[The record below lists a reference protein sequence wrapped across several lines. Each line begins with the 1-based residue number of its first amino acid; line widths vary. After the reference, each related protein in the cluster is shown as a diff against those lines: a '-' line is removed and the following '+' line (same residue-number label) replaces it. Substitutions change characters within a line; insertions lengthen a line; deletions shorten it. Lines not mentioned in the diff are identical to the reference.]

1 MQDSLPLPPKDG
13 STAGVKPQS
22 IQVNLMEPK
31 GLLDAQSQ
39 TYVDAVN
46 KSRNGGSSK
55 VKVGWVGEDWE
66 DTKKYEWVASVGAG
80 EEIIVDA
87 EFEVRSRA
95 RNVQLMEEKA

>member
-1 MQDSLPLPPKDG
+1 M
-13 STAGVKPQS
+13 
-22 IQVNLMEPK
+22 
-31 GLLDAQSQ
+31 
-39 TYVDAVN
+39 
-46 KSRNGGSSK
+46 
-55 VKVGWVGEDWE
+55 GWVGEDWE